1 MPHPPALDDA
11 AGGGGGGGGGGGAV
25 LLWEVFHCRC
35 PYSEL
40 GKNQMAVAKEIR
52 ARDVRPKV
60 GEAVAPAVRALI
72 AACWDRDPARR
83 PPSFADVVCALDAA
97 RDAVAGL

>member
-1 MPHPPALDDA
+1 M
-11 AGGGGGGGGGGGAV
+11 

-40 GKNQMAVAKEIR
+40 GKNQMVVAKEIR
-52 ARDVRPKV
+52 ARDARPTIAGTV
-60 GEAVAPAVRALI
+60 VAPVRALI

-83 PPSFADVVCALDAA
+83 PPSFSDIICALDAA